1 MHAFSTVR
9 STHRIAIHLE
19 TGILLL
25 VSAVK
30 RKWLAYVLLVSAV
43 KRNGW
48 PMYCL
53 FQLLKEMA
61 GLCIAIHLEMRILLP
76 VSAVKRN
83 DWPM

>member
-1 MHAFSTVR
+1 MYVHVFSTVR
-9 STHRIAIHLE
+9 STHCIAIHLE
-19 TGILLL
+19 MGILLL
-25 VSAVK
+25 VSAAK
-30 RKWLAYVLLVSAV
+30 RYD
-43 KRNGW
+43 W
-48 PMYCL
+48 PMHCL